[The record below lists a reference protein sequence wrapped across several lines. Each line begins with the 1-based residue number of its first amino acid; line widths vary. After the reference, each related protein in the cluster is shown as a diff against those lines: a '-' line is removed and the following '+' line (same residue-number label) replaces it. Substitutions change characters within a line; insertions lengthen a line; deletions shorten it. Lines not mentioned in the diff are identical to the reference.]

1 MTTSTNSLTA
11 SLWGGRFSGEMD
23 ALMKKFQDSIS
34 FDIRMWSQDIRGSM
48 AYARA
53 INMAGIINDDEAA
66 TLQTGLQAI
75 HDEFAAG
82 KFEVKDGD
90 EDIHTAVER
99 RLKELVGDVGGKLH
113 TGRSRNDQVATDT
126 RFYCLEAIQ
135 VLKTN
140 IQSVQ
145 SALVAQAEQHV
156 STLMPGYTHL
166 QRGQPSTF
174 GHWCMAYF
182 WMLQRDMERL
192 AECEARVAVLPLG
205 SGALAG
211 NPFAINRAALANDL
225 GFREISQNSFDGV
238 SDRDF
243 VAELLFVGAML
254 GSHLSRLAEDLIIYA
269 TSEFGFVTFADAYST
284 GSSLMPQK
292 KNPDAMELARGKVG
306 RLTGNLVT
314 LLMVMKGT
322 PMTFNKDYQEDKE
335 ALFDTLDTLELLL
348 PVCAGAIRT
357 LRANAD
363 KMRAALD
370 PSILSTDVAEYLV
383 RKGVPFRDAHHASGR
398 AVALAERNHTKINAL
413 TMADWK
419 SISPHFDDDIA
430 DVFNFEQSVNSRDV
444 TGGTSARS
452 VREQIE
458 KAQWLLV
465 NGS

>member
-1 MTTSTNSLTA
+1 MTNTT
-11 SLWGGRFSGEMD
+11 SLWGGRFTGELD
-23 ALMKKFQDSIS
+23 ALMKKFQDSMP
-34 FDIRMWSQDIRGSM
+34 FDVRMWSQDIRGSM

-53 INMAGIINDDEAA
+53 LAKSGIITTQEAA
-66 TLQTGLQAI
+66 TLVAGLHSI
-75 HDEFAAG
+75 HDEFAANA
-82 KFEVKDGD
+82 FVVKEGD

-126 RFYCLEAIQ
+126 RFYCLENIKDLR
-135 VLKTN
+135 VKLKE
-140 IQSVQ
+140 VQ
-145 SALVAQAEQHV
+145 SALVAQAENNV

-192 AECEARVAVLPLG
+192 ADCERRVSVLPLG

-211 NPFAINRAALANDL
+211 NPFPIDRVALAEDL
-225 GFREISQNSFDGV
+225 GFRDISQNSLDGV

-243 VAELLFVGAML
+243 VAELLFVGAMI
-254 GSHLSRLAEDLIIYA
+254 GSHLSRIAEDLVIYA

-292 KNPDAMELARGKVG
+292 KNPDAMELARGKAG
-306 RLTGNLVT
+306 RLSGNLMTV
-314 LLMVMKGT
+314 LMVLKGT
-322 PMTFNKDYQEDKE
+322 AMTFNKDFQEDKE
-335 ALFDTLDTLELLL
+335 ALFDSLDTLELLL

-357 LRANAD
+357 LKVNAD
-363 KMRAALD
+363 KMHAALD
-370 PSILSTDVAEYLV
+370 PAILSTDVAEYLV

-398 AVALAERNHTKINAL
+398 AVAMAEKRGIKINAL
-413 TMADWK
+413 DLADWK
-419 SISPHFDDDIA
+419 SISPIFEADISN
-430 DVFNFEQSVNSRDV
+430 VFNFEQSVNSRDV

-452 VREQIE
+452 VFEQIT
-458 KAQWLLV
+458 KAKSLI
-465 NGS
+465 